1 MPLNKVIFYLKRLYK
16 NYTKKYLN
24 KLLFALS
31 LSVVVAA
38 STSATA
44 YLLDPAI
51 KKIFIDQDKTYAF
64 LVPILIIVAFS
75 SKGISLYLARS
86 LLIVV
91 GHRIQQKFLNEM
103 TDSLLLSDL
112 ETIEKKHSG
121 KFIAHFLYDV
131 GLIQSL
137 VSTGILNIM
146 KDSFTLVALVS
157 LMFYQNWKL
166 ALFSLIMMP
175 MAAFVA
181 RSLGK
186 RVGKASVACAEAM
199 GNFST
204 ILTEILKATKI
215 IKIYQKE
222 KHEGEKTEIS
232 IKNLADN
239 SIKMNKI
246 MIRAAPVMEALTG
259 IMIAGF
265 IYLSGFLIAKG
276 EIGLNNFFSF
286 LAAMMLAYQ
295 PIRSLATL
303 NMTIYQGTVGAE
315 RIFGLMDKKN
325 KIRNNENCPDLK
337 ITKSD
342 LEFKNVS
349 FQYGS
354 GKVAAIKNTNL
365 NMEGGKITALVG
377 HSGAGKST
385 ILNLIPR
392 FYDPQSGKVLIDNQN
407 IKDVSLSS
415 LRKNIALVSQD
426 VILFDD
432 TVENNVR
439 YAKLNAT
446 KDEITKACELA
457 AANEF
462 IENLPLKYNT
472 LIGENG
478 VRLSGGEKQRLSI
491 ARAILKNSP
500 LVLLDEATS
509 SLDSESEAKVQN
521 GIFNLTQN
529 KTTLVIAHRFSTIN
543 KADKIVLLSQGNVV
557 ATGTHDELLKNSK
570 EYKNLYQKQIV
581 N

>member
-1 MPLNKVIFYLKRLYK
+1 
-16 NYTKKYLN
+16 
-24 KLLFALS
+24 
-31 LSVVVAA
+31 
-38 STSATA
+38 
-44 YLLDPAI
+44 
-51 KKIFIDQDKTYAF
+51 
-64 LVPILIIVAFS
+64 
-75 SKGISLYLARS
+75 
-86 LLIVV
+86 
-91 GHRIQQKFLNEM
+91 
-103 TDSLLLSDL
+103 
-112 ETIEKKHSG
+112 
-121 KFIAHFLYDV
+121 
-131 GLIQSL
+131 
-137 VSTGILNIM
+137 
-146 KDSFTLVALVS
+146 
-157 LMFYQNWKL
+157 
-166 ALFSLIMMP
+166 
-175 MAAFVA
+175 
-181 RSLGK
+181 
-186 RVGKASVACAEAM
+186 
-199 GNFST
+199 
-204 ILTEILKATKI
+204 
-215 IKIYQKE
+215 
-222 KHEGEKTEIS
+222 
-232 IKNLADN
+232 
-239 SIKMNKI
+239 MNKI
-246 MIRAAPVMEALTG
+246 MIRAAPVMETLTG

-295 PIRSLATL
+295 PIRSLATI
-303 NMTIYQGTVGAE
+303 NMTVYQGAVGAE

-325 KIRNNENCPDLK
+325 KIRNNENCLDLK

-342 LEFKNVS
+342 LDFKNVS

-415 LRKNIALVSQD
+415 LRKNISLVSQD

-457 AANEF
+457 AADEF

-500 LVLLDEATS
+500 FVLLDEATS

-543 KADKIVLLSQGNVV
+543 KADKIVLLNQGNVI

>member
-1 MPLNKVIFYLKRLYK
+1 MPLNKIIFYLKRLYR
-16 NYTKKYLN
+16 NYTKKHLN
-24 KLLFALS
+24 KIFIALA
-31 LSVVVAA
+31 LSVVVAG

-64 LVPILIIVAFS
+64 LVPILIIVAFT
-75 SKGISLYLARS
+75 SKGISLYFARS

-112 ETIEKKHSG
+112 ETIETKHSG

-131 GLIQSL
+131 GLIQAL
-137 VSTGILNIM
+137 VTTGILNIM
-146 KDSFTLVALVS
+146 KDSITLVALVS

-181 RSLGK
+181 KSLGK

-204 ILTEILKATKI
+204 ILTEILKGTKI

-222 KHEGEKTEIS
+222 KHEGEKTGIS
-232 IKNLADN
+232 IKDLSDN

-246 MIRAAPVMEALTG
+246 MIRAAPVMETLTG

-325 KIRNNENCPDLK
+325 KIRNNENCLDLK

-342 LEFKNVS
+342 LDFKNVS

-354 GKVAAIKNTNL
+354 GKVAAIKNINL

-392 FYDPQSGKVLIDNQN
+392 FYDPQSGKILIDNQS

-415 LRKNIALVSQD
+415 LRKNISLVSQD

-432 TVENNVR
+432 TVENNVK

-446 KDEITKACELA
+446 KDEITKACKLA
-457 AANEF
+457 AADEF

-543 KADKIVLLSQGNVV
+543 KADKIVLLNQGNVI

>member
-1 MPLNKVIFYLKRLYK
+1 MPLNKIIFYLKRLYR
-16 NYTKKYLN
+16 NYTKKYLK
-24 KLLFALS
+24 KLLFALA

-64 LVPILIIVAFS
+64 LVPILIIVAFT
-75 SKGISLYLARS
+75 SKGISLYFARS

-112 ETIEKKHSG
+112 ETIETKHSG

-181 RSLGK
+181 KSLGK

-222 KHEGEKTEIS
+222 KHEGEKTGIS
-232 IKNLADN
+232 IKDLSDN

-246 MIRAAPVMEALTG
+246 MIRAAPVMETLTG

-325 KIRNNENCPDLK
+325 KIRNNENCLDLK

-342 LEFKNVS
+342 LDFKNVS

-354 GKVAAIKNTNL
+354 GKVAAIKNINL

-392 FYDPQSGKVLIDNQN
+392 FYDPQSGKILIDNQN

-415 LRKNIALVSQD
+415 LRKNISLVSQD

-432 TVENNVR
+432 TVENNIR

-457 AANEF
+457 AADEF

-478 VRLSGGEKQRLSI
+478 IRLSGGEKQRLSI

-500 LVLLDEATS
+500 FVLLDEATS

-521 GIFNLTQN
+521 AIFNLTQN
-529 KTTLVIAHRFSTIN
+529 RTTLVIAHRFSTIN
-543 KADKIVLLSQGNVV
+543 KADKIVLLNQGNVI

>member
-1 MPLNKVIFYLKRLYK
+1 MPLNKIIFYLKRLYR

-24 KLLFALS
+24 RIFIALA
-31 LSVVVAA
+31 LSVVVAG

-64 LVPILIIVAFS
+64 LVPILIIVAFT
-75 SKGISLYLARS
+75 SKGISLYFARS

-112 ETIEKKHSG
+112 ETIETKHSG

-146 KDSFTLVALVS
+146 KDSITLVALVS

-175 MAAFVA
+175 MAVFVA
-181 RSLGK
+181 KSLGK
-186 RVGKASVACAEAM
+186 RMGKATVASAEST
-199 GNFST
+199 GSFTT
-204 ILTEILKATKI
+204 ILSEILKGTKI

-222 KHEGEKTEIS
+222 KHEGEKTGIA
-232 IKNLADN
+232 IKDLTDKN
-239 SIKMNKI
+239 IKMGKI
-246 MIRAAPVMEALTG
+246 LIRATPVMEILTG

-265 IYLSGFLIAKG
+265 IYFSGFLIAKG
-276 EIGLNNFFSF
+276 EIGINNFFSF

-325 KIRNNENCPDLK
+325 KIRNNENYFDLK
-337 ITKSD
+337 ITKSNLD
-342 LEFKNVS
+342 FKNVS

-354 GKVAAIKNTNL
+354 GKVAAIKNINL

-392 FYDPQSGKVLIDNQN
+392 FYDPQSGKILIDNQN

-415 LRKNIALVSQD
+415 LRKNISLVSQD

-432 TVENNVR
+432 TVENNIR

-446 KDEITKACELA
+446 KDEIIKACKLA
-457 AANEF
+457 AADEF

-478 VRLSGGEKQRLSI
+478 IRLSGGEKQRLSI

-543 KADKIVLLSQGNVV
+543 KADKIVLLNQGNVI

>member
-1 MPLNKVIFYLKRLYK
+1 MPLNKIIFYLKRLYR
-16 NYTKKYLN
+16 NYTKKYLK
-24 KLLFALS
+24 KLLFALA

-64 LVPILIIVAFS
+64 LVPILIIVAFT
-75 SKGISLYLARS
+75 SKGISLYFARS

-112 ETIEKKHSG
+112 ETIETKHSG

-131 GLIQSL
+131 GLVQSL

-146 KDSFTLVALVS
+146 KDSITLVALVS

-181 RSLGK
+181 KSLGK

-204 ILTEILKATKI
+204 ILSEILKSTKI

-222 KHEGEKTEIS
+222 KHEGEKTGIS
-232 IKNLADN
+232 IKDLADN

-246 MIRAAPVMEALTG
+246 MIRAAPVMETLTG

-325 KIRNNENCPDLK
+325 KIRNNENYPDLK

-342 LEFKNVS
+342 LDFKNVS
-349 FQYGS
+349 FQYSS
-354 GKVAAIKNTNL
+354 GKVAAIKNINL

-392 FYDPQSGKVLIDNQN
+392 FYDPQSGKILIDNQN

-415 LRKNIALVSQD
+415 LRKNISLVSQD

-432 TVENNVR
+432 TVENNIR

-446 KDEITKACELA
+446 KDEITKACKLA
-457 AANEF
+457 AADEF

-478 VRLSGGEKQRLSI
+478 IRLSGGEKQRLSI

-543 KADKIVLLSQGNVV
+543 KADKIVLLNQGNVI

>member
-1 MPLNKVIFYLKRLYK
+1 MPLDKIIFYLKRLYR

-24 KLLFALS
+24 KIFFALA
-31 LSVVVAA
+31 LSIVVAG

-64 LVPILIIVAFS
+64 LVPILIILAFT
-75 SKGISLYLARS
+75 SKGISLYFARS

-112 ETIEKKHSG
+112 ETIETKHSG
-121 KFIAHFLYDV
+121 KFITHFLYDV

-181 RSLGK
+181 KSLGK

-222 KHEGEKTEIS
+222 KHEGEKTGIS
-232 IKNLADN
+232 IKDLSDN

-246 MIRAAPVMEALTG
+246 MIRAAPVMETLTG

-325 KIRNNENCPDLK
+325 KITNNENCSDLK

-342 LEFKNVS
+342 LDFKNVS

-354 GKVAAIKNTNL
+354 GKIAAIKNINL

-392 FYDPQSGKVLIDNQN
+392 FYDPQNGKVLIDNQN

-415 LRKNIALVSQD
+415 LRKNISLVSQD

-446 KDEITKACELA
+446 KDEIIKACKLA
-457 AANEF
+457 AADEF

-478 VRLSGGEKQRLSI
+478 IRLSGGEKQRLSI
-491 ARAILKNSP
+491 ARAILKNSS

-529 KTTLVIAHRFSTIN
+529 KTTLVIAHRFSTIS
-543 KADKIVLLSQGNVV
+543 KADKIVLLNQGNVI

-570 EYKNLYQKQIV
+570 EYKNLYQKQII

>member
-1 MPLNKVIFYLKRLYK
+1 MPLDKIIFYLKRLYR

-24 KLLFALS
+24 KIFIALA

-64 LVPILIIVAFS
+64 LVPILIIVAFT
-75 SKGISLYLARS
+75 SKGISLYFARS

-112 ETIEKKHSG
+112 ETIETKHSG

-131 GLIQSL
+131 GLVQSL

-146 KDSFTLVALVS
+146 KDSITLVALVS

-181 RSLGK
+181 KSLGK

-222 KHEGEKTEIS
+222 KHEGEKTGIS
-232 IKNLADN
+232 IKDLSDN

-246 MIRAAPVMEALTG
+246 MIRAAPVMEILTG

-295 PIRSLATL
+295 PIRSLATI
-303 NMTIYQGTVGAE
+303 NMTVYQGAVGAE

-325 KIRNNENCPDLK
+325 KIKNNENCLDLK

-342 LEFKNVS
+342 LDFKNVS

-354 GKVAAIKNTNL
+354 GKVAAIKNINL

-392 FYDPQSGKVLIDNQN
+392 FYDPQSGKILIDNQS

-415 LRKNIALVSQD
+415 LRKNISLVSQD

-446 KDEITKACELA
+446 KDEITKACKLA
-457 AANEF
+457 AADEF

-529 KTTLVIAHRFSTIN
+529 KTTLVIAHRFSTIS
-543 KADKIVLLSQGNVV
+543 KADKIVLLNQGNVI

>member
-1 MPLNKVIFYLKRLYK
+1 M
-16 NYTKKYLN
+16 T
-24 KLLFALS
+24 AS
-31 LSVVVAA
+31 LV
-38 STSATA
+38 
-44 YLLDPAI
+44 
-51 KKIFIDQDKTYAF
+51 
-64 LVPILIIVAFS
+64 
-75 SKGISLYLARS
+75 
-86 LLIVV
+86 
-91 GHRIQQKFLNEM
+91 
-103 TDSLLLSDL
+103 LSDL
-112 ETIEKKHSG
+112 ETIETKHSG

-146 KDSFTLVALVS
+146 KDSITLVALVS

-175 MAAFVA
+175 MAVFVA
-181 RSLGK
+181 KSLGK
-186 RVGKASVACAEAM
+186 RMGKASIATAESM
-199 GNFST
+199 GSFTT
-204 ILTEILKATKI
+204 ILSEILKGTKI

-222 KHEGEKTEIS
+222 KHEGEKAGIA
-232 IKNLADN
+232 IKDLTGKN
-239 SIKMNKI
+239 IKMNKI
-246 MIRAAPVMEALTG
+246 LIKATPVMEILTG

-265 IYLSGFLIAKG
+265 IYFSGFLIAKG
-276 EIGLNNFFSF
+276 EIGINNFFSF

-295 PIRSLATL
+295 PIRSLATI
-303 NMTIYQGTVGAE
+303 NMTIYQGTAGAE

-342 LEFKNVS
+342 LDFKSVS

-354 GKVAAIKNTNL
+354 GKVAAIKNVNL

-392 FYDPQSGKVLIDNQN
+392 FYDPQSGKISIDNQS
-407 IKDVSLSS
+407 IKDVSLNS
-415 LRKNIALVSQD
+415 LRKNISLVSQD

-432 TVENNVR
+432 TVENNIR

-446 KDEITKACELA
+446 KDEIINACKA
-457 AANEF
+457 AAADEF
-462 IENLPLKYNT
+462 IEDLPSKYNT

-478 VRLSGGEKQRLSI
+478 MRLSGGEKQRLSI

-500 LVLLDEATS
+500 FVLLDEATS

-521 GIFNLTQN
+521 AIFNLTQN
-529 KTTLVIAHRFSTIN
+529 RTTLVIAHRFSTIN
-543 KADKIVLLSQGNVV
+543 KADKIVLLNRGSII

-570 EYKNLYQKQIV
+570 EYKNLYQKQIA

>member
-1 MPLNKVIFYLKRLYK
+1 MPLDKIIFYLKRLYRD
-16 NYTKKYLN
+16 YTKKHLN
-24 KLLFALS
+24 RIFIALA
-31 LSVVVAA
+31 LSVVVAL

-51 KKIFIDQDKTYAF
+51 KKIFIDQDKTYAI
-64 LVPILIIVAFS
+64 LVPILIIFAFS
-75 SKGISLYLARS
+75 SKGISLYFARS

-91 GHRIQQKFLNEM
+91 GHRIQQKVLNEM
-103 TDSLLLSDL
+103 TASLLLFDL
-112 ETIEKKHSG
+112 ETIETKHSG

-131 GLIQSL
+131 GLIQTL
-137 VSTGILNIM
+137 VTTGILNIM
-146 KDSFTLVALVS
+146 KDSITLVALVG

-175 MAAFVA
+175 MAIFVA
-181 RSLGK
+181 KSLGK
-186 RVGKASVACAEAM
+186 RMGKATMASAEST
-199 GNFST
+199 GSFST
-204 ILTEILKATKI
+204 ILSEILKGTKI

-222 KHEGEKTEIS
+222 KHEGEKAEIA
-232 IKNLADN
+232 IKDLIDK
-239 SIKMNKI
+239 SIKMTKI
-246 MIRAAPVMEALTG
+246 LIRATPVMEILTG

-265 IYLSGFLIAKG
+265 IYFSGFLIARG
-276 EIGLNNFFSF
+276 EIGINNFFSF

-295 PIRSLATL
+295 PMRSLATI
-303 NMTIYQGTVGAE
+303 NMTIYQGTVAAE
-315 RIFGLMDKKN
+315 RIFGLTDKEN
-325 KIRNNENCPDLK
+325 KIRNNENCLDLK
-337 ITKSD
+337 ITKSNLD
-342 LEFKNVS
+342 FKNVS

-354 GKVAAIKNTNL
+354 GKVAAIKNINL

-392 FYDPQSGKVLIDNQN
+392 FYDPQSGKILIDNQSV
-407 IKDVSLSS
+407 KDVSLSS
-415 LRKNIALVSQD
+415 LRKNISLVSQD

-432 TVENNVR
+432 TVENNVK

-446 KDEITKACELA
+446 KDEIIKACKLA
-457 AANEF
+457 AADEF

-478 VRLSGGEKQRLSI
+478 IRLSGGEKQRLSI

-500 LVLLDEATS
+500 FVLLDEATS

-521 GIFNLTQN
+521 AIFNLTQN
-529 KTTLVIAHRFSTIN
+529 RTTLVIAHRFSTIN
-543 KADKIVLLSQGNVV
+543 KADKIVLLNRGNVI

-570 EYKNLYQKQIV
+570 EYKNLYQKQTA

>member
-1 MPLNKVIFYLKRLYK
+1 MPLDKIIFYLKRLYRD
-16 NYTKKYLN
+16 YTKKYLN
-24 KLLFALS
+24 RIFIALA
-31 LSVVVAA
+31 LSVVVAL

-51 KKIFIDQDKTYAF
+51 KKIFIDQDKTYAI

-75 SKGISLYLARS
+75 SKGISLYTARS
-86 LLIVV
+86 LLIVL
-91 GHRIQQKFLNEM
+91 GHRIQQKVLNEM
-103 TDSLLLSDL
+103 TTSLLLFDV
-112 ETIEKKHSG
+112 ETTEAKHSG
-121 KFIAHFLYDV
+121 KFLAHFLYDV
-131 GLIQSL
+131 GLIQAL

-146 KDSFTLVALVS
+146 KDSITLVALVS

-175 MAAFVA
+175 MAVFVA
-181 RSLGK
+181 KSLGK
-186 RVGKASVACAEAM
+186 RMGKATVASAEST
-199 GNFST
+199 GSFTT
-204 ILTEILKATKI
+204 ILSEILKGTKI

-222 KHEGEKTEIS
+222 KHEGKKAEIA
-232 IKNLADN
+232 IKDLTDKN
-239 SIKMNKI
+239 IKMSKI
-246 MIRAAPVMEALTG
+246 LIRATPVMEILTG

-265 IYLSGFLIAKG
+265 IYFSGFLIARG
-276 EIGLNNFFSF
+276 EIGINNFFSF

-295 PIRSLATL
+295 PIRSLATI
-303 NMTIYQGTVGAE
+303 NMTVYQGTAAADRV
-315 RIFGLMDKKN
+315 FGLIDKKN
-325 KIRNNENCPDLK
+325 KIKNNENYFDLK
-337 ITKSD
+337 ITKSNLD
-342 LEFKNVS
+342 FKNVS

-354 GKVAAIKNTNL
+354 GKVAAIKNINL
-365 NMEGGKITALVG
+365 NMEGGKVTALVG

-392 FYDPQSGKVLIDNQN
+392 FYDPQSGKILIDNQS

-415 LRKNIALVSQD
+415 LRKNISLVSQD

-432 TVENNVR
+432 TVENNIK

-446 KDEITKACELA
+446 KDEIINACKLA
-457 AANEF
+457 AADEF
-462 IENLPLKYNT
+462 IENLPSKYNT

-478 VRLSGGEKQRLSI
+478 TRLSGGEKQRLSI

-500 LVLLDEATS
+500 FVLLDEATS

-521 GIFNLTQN
+521 AIFNLTQN
-529 KTTLVIAHRFSTIN
+529 RTTLVIAHRFSTIN
-543 KADKIVLLSQGNVV
+543 KADKIVLLNRGNIV

-570 EYKNLYQKQIV
+570 EYKNLYQRQIA

>member
-1 MPLNKVIFYLKRLYK
+1 MPLDKIIFYLKKLYR
-16 NYTKKYLN
+16 NYVKKHLN
-24 KLLFALS
+24 KIFIALAM
-31 LSVVVAA
+31 SVVVAG

-51 KKIFIDQDKTYAF
+51 KKIFIDQDKTYAI
-64 LVPILIIVAFS
+64 LVPILIIVAFT

-91 GHRIQQKFLNEM
+91 GQRIQQKFLNEM
-103 TDSLLLSDL
+103 TGNLLLSDL
-112 ETIEKKHSG
+112 ETIETKHSG
-121 KFIAHFLYDV
+121 KFITHFLYDV
-131 GLIQSL
+131 GLIQAL
-137 VSTGILNIM
+137 VTTGILNIM
-146 KDSFTLVALVS
+146 KDSITLVALVS

-181 RSLGK
+181 KSLGK
-186 RVGKASVACAEAM
+186 RMGKASVASAEAA
-199 GNFST
+199 GIFTT
-204 ILTEILKATKI
+204 ILLEILKSTKI

-222 KHEGEKTEIS
+222 KHEGEKAEIA
-232 IKNLADN
+232 IKDMINKN
-239 SIKMNKI
+239 IKMTKI
-246 MIRAAPVMEALTG
+246 LIRATPIMEILTG

-265 IYLSGFLIAKG
+265 IYFSGFLIAKG
-276 EIGLNNFFSF
+276 EIGINNFFSF

-295 PIRSLATL
+295 PIRSLATI
-303 NMTIYQGTVGAE
+303 NMTVYQGAVGAE

-325 KIRNNENCPDLK
+325 KIRNNENYFDLK
-337 ITKSD
+337 ITKSNLD
-342 LEFKNVS
+342 FKNVS

-354 GKVAAIKNTNL
+354 GKVAAIKNINL

-392 FYDPQSGKVLIDNQN
+392 FYDPQSGKILIDNQN

-415 LRKNIALVSQD
+415 LRNNISLVSQD
-426 VILFDD
+426 IILFDD
-432 TVENNVR
+432 TVENNIR

-446 KDEITKACELA
+446 KDEITKACKLA
-457 AANEF
+457 AADEF

-491 ARAILKNSP
+491 ARAILKNSS

-529 KTTLVIAHRFSTIN
+529 KTTLVIAHRFSTIS
-543 KADKIVLLSQGNVV
+543 KADKIVLLNQGNVI